1 MIWNLYQVIIGEL
14 NMIKYLHVIIGL
26 TAFFLL
32 QTAVVAQPLMMKTE
46 ELVVVYEAPLAS
58 AAGEVVRIYPK
69 LKQELEEFFGWN
81 LDVRPQVVLVD
92 NTLSFRKLTRN
103 KLFVAFAV
111 PDKDLI
117 VIDYSRMNTR
127 PFTLSVTLKHE
138 LCHLLL
144 HRHISSQNLPKWLDE
159 GVCQWVSDGIG
170 EIFVNK
176 GWSGLDSAVMAGRII
191 PLKRLTDYF
200 PRDGTSLILAYE
212 QSKSV
217 INYVDRQYGYH
228 AIMEILEFLKN
239 GETVETALM
248 SSLAISPQQL
258 EAEWL
263 DDFESTPRWMVF
275 LASHMYSI
283 LFFLAA
289 VLTILGFIR
298 HRIRRKKIYE
308 EWEEED
314 DW

>member
-1 MIWNLYQVIIGEL
+1 MNKYLQLIIG
-14 NMIKYLHVIIGL
+14 II
-26 TAFFLL
+26 AFFLFDA
-32 QTAVVAQPLMMKTE
+32 AVVAQPLMMKTE
-46 ELVVVYEAPLAS
+46 ELLVVYEAPLAS

-111 PDKDLI
+111 PDRDLI

-170 EIFVNK
+170 EIFINK

-200 PRDGTSLILAYE
+200 PQDGASLILAYE

-228 AIMEILEFLKN
+228 AIMEILDFLKN
-239 GETVETALM
+239 GETVEAALL
-248 SSLAISPQQL
+248 SSLAISHQQL

-263 DDFESTPRWMVF
+263 DDLESTPRWLVF
-275 LASHMYSI
+275 LASYMYSI

-289 VLTILGFIR
+289 VLTILGFVR
-298 HRIRRKKIYE
+298 YRRRRKKIYAK
-308 EWEEED
+308 WEEED
-314 DW
+314 DDSW